1 MLPITFNV
9 RQAGCCMTAARIIAG
24 KLLKEGKSPV
34 VVEGWIQFV
43 DEEHRGADLR
53 FAHTWVELDGELLD
67 PTLEQFSEYL
77 DFYSFER
84 EYQEV
89 LPASDYLADLRL
101 NTDTPE
107 VFFRDGHIPAD
118 CQPYL
123 MTTRYS

>member
-1 MLPITFNV
+1 MLPVTFNV

-89 LPASDYLADLRL
+89 LPASDYLNRAESPVLPRRVAREGQGRGWIA
-101 NTDTPE
+101 PS
-107 VFFRDGHIPAD
+107 A
-118 CQPYL
+118 
-123 MTTRYS
+123 